1 MTPSS
6 SSDLPEGFFDDPD
19 QDARAR
25 GVSRTQHLDAEYEAF
40 KKIIQSEEV
49 KSDLIVEKDDAMRD
63 VDRDLIE
70 VDELITRW
78 TRIEQLHQKREE
90 LRKASAVAAEKQDE
104 QRKSGQE
111 SNFDNKQTKLK
122 KKKSKKQGEESDDD
136 SDDADDIDLENV
148 MGLSL
153 RSKNIC

>member
-6 SSDLPEGFFDDPD
+6 SSYLPEGFFDDPD

-25 GVSRTQHLDAEYEAF
+25 GVSRTQHLDSEYEAF

-78 TRIEQLHQKREE
+78 TRIEKLHQKHEE
-90 LRKASAVAAEKQDE
+90 MRKAAAAAEKQDE
-104 QRKSGQE
+104 HQKSGQ
-111 SNFDNKQTKLK
+111 DNNLDSKQTKL
-122 KKKSKKQGEESDDD
+122 KKKSKKQGENSDDD